1 MIYLTPGITQ
11 SVWMSLRES
20 APVGSTGSFKFTLT
34 NDMTGNQVQF
44 YPVDLQPDNKW
55 SRFNF
60 YVGTPQNLPQTLNLR
75 PGMWSFIVED
85 GSTTLETGKVLV
97 NEQKVWT
104 TYDRPAKNVVV
115 LKR

>member
-11 SVWMSLRES
+11 SIWMSLRES

-34 NDMTGNQVQF
+34 NDMSGSIVQF
-44 YPVDLQPDNKW
+44 YPIDLQPDNKW

-60 YVGTPQNLPQTLNLR
+60 YVGTPQNLPSVLDLR
-75 PGMWSFIVED
+75 PGMWSFEVED
-85 GSTTLETGKVLV
+85 GSDILETGKVLV
-97 NEQKVWT
+97 NEPKNWT
-104 TYDRPAKNVVV
+104 TYNRPAKNVVV

>member
-20 APVGSTGSFKFTLT
+20 APVGSTSSFKFTLT
-34 NDMTGNQVQF
+34 NDMSGQQVQF

-55 SRFNF
+55 SRFAF
-60 YVGTPQNLPQTLNLR
+60 YVGTPQNLPSVLDLR

-97 NEQKVWT
+97 NEQKTWT